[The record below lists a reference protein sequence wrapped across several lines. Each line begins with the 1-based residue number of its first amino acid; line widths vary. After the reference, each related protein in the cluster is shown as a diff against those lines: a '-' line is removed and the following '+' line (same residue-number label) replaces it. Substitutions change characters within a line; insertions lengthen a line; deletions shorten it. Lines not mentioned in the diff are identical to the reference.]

1 LDWLRQLVVA
11 SWNTRCGLL
20 HFSNQLITRLLRV
33 RPLILRLEHDVGVR
47 GVRRHRVRCNFC
59 GTRACEHPLNF
70 RHLRNHRFLQTLLH
84 LDRLSEARS
93 RHTHGL
99 HRKVTLT
106 EAWDELATHTTCQ
119 QTTEHDQGY
128 CGRESDVPMS
138 QHPLQNRF
146 IAQSSCAHD
155 HAFLFLHLASDEH
168 GNSCRNKGNGQDH
181 CTQQRHH
188 NGEGHRV
195 EHFAFDAGEGEDR
208 QVYHHDDQLTE
219 DQRPASFSRRGK
231 DLVEAFGFGE
241 HAAML
246 MLRMS
251 QSTDRVFYNYHGT
264 VDDDAEV
271 ECPQTH

>member
-1 LDWLRQLVVA
+1 
-11 SWNTRCGLL
+11 
-20 HFSNQLITRLLRV
+20 
-33 RPLILRLEHDVGVR
+33 
-47 GVRRHRVRCNFC
+47 
-59 GTRACEHPLNF
+59 
-70 RHLRNHRFLQTLLH
+70 
-84 LDRLSEARS
+84 
-93 RHTHGL
+93 
-99 HRKVTLT
+99 
-106 EAWDELATHTTCQ
+106 
-119 QTTEHDQGY
+119 
-128 CGRESDVPMS
+128 
-138 QHPLQNRF
+138 
-146 IAQSSCAHD
+146 
-155 HAFLFLHLASDEH
+155 
-168 GNSCRNKGNGQDH
+168 
-181 CTQQRHH
+181 
-188 NGEGHRV
+188 V